1 MKKLKSKVY
10 VSFLISLQ
18 FTTRDVRGQI
28 PKNAN
33 VICES
38 SLIENHKTSKPNK
51 GISACQNSIL
61 SHFHY
66 STCVEETAICNG
78 TSVCDDQKDL
88 RICKNE
94 TRWKNTTK
102 MSSSGYVQCKGSGQW
117 IQSQKENDGVFDC
130 VNRHDEV
137 PFKKSEKGE
146 LVKKQ
151 CTPRSSTSV
160 LVFGCL
166 LIKHVT
172 YLKLREKCCQ
182 KMSKCTK

>member
-1 MKKLKSKVY
+1 MNFKV
-10 VSFLISLQ
+10 
-18 FTTRDVRGQI
+18 
-28 PKNAN
+28 
-33 VICES
+33 
-38 SLIENHKTSKPNK
+38 
-51 GISACQNSIL
+51 SACQNNIL

-94 TRWKNTTK
+94 TRWKNTTN
-102 MSSSGYVQCKGSGQW
+102 MAGYAQCKGSGQW
-117 IQSQKENDGVFDC
+117 IEEQSANDGVFDC

-146 LVKKQ
+146 LLKKL

-160 LVFGCL
+160 LVFEC
-166 LIKHVT
+166 
-172 YLKLREKCCQ
+172 
-182 KMSKCTK
+182 